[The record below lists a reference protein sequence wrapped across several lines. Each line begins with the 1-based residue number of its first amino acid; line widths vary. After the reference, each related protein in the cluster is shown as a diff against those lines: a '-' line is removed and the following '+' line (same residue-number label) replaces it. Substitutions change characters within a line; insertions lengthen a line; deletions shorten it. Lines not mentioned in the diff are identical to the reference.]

1 MTGAIEEFISRSA
14 RLEGTIVHE
23 RPIWNNL
30 ASRDAIRHYCYGT
43 SDGNP
48 LWLDPSYGRASRYG
62 RNLAPPGFV
71 CSVLYPFLHG
81 APTEAPL
88 LSLIGSISV
97 EWDTRIFEGDSIQA
111 EARQGTVSASFD
123 RAGRAIAFVP
133 AETTYTNQDDVV
145 VAKASGTM
153 VRIEPRGE
161 DRFLDRSP
169 SSYSPLQLAAM
180 DRALRGEHRSGT
192 HSPSRGASRAGTALP
207 AMMRGPLSIG
217 DLICWQAGIGPSYRA
232 GSLGYFDALQSPHTT
247 VRNPI
252 TGWPLKYSQQHEDF
266 RMAAQRGM
274 PAPFDNSLMRFAWII
289 PMLTDW
295 MGDDAFLRKLTI
307 ETGLP
312 LIYGDTTWYR
322 AVIARDEPDPGRKVR
337 RLELYISGVN
347 QIGQTTTTGSATL
360 ELPFEE
366 IPHSQP
372 PADIGT
378 RVAETLPAA
387 VMDRIEAQVAARPH
401 AAAIIFE
408 GKETSFAELL
418 RTAKAIDEQVRAT
431 AGEAGA
437 SLVAVLFERSTDA
450 IAAILAA
457 LRMNAAFLCI
467 DSSEPAVRVREILE
481 TAQPDL
487 ILTDSRNAGRVP
499 TYAGEVQP
507 PLIVWTG
514 VPSPMPET
522 ETEKPLDPALEADR
536 KDANELAY
544 VMTTSGSMGRPRCV
558 AVKHSSFRQY
568 VEVLTET
575 FGYAPGDRV
584 LHTASLSFSAAI
596 RQTFGAL
603 CNGSAIIL
611 ASNAERR
618 DPALLFHLMQHHG
631 VTVWDTVPTAWQ
643 SAIDFLCTFRPE
655 ERELLLSNELRSIL
669 LTGEPLKWRTP
680 RMWRE
685 MGGRG
690 EVFNLYSQTE
700 AAGTVAAYQLPPQL
714 GADHD
719 VVPVGHPLSDC
730 EILFEA
736 DEATGEQEI
745 CVSSPRLAS
754 GYLGDP
760 EATAEEFPNR
770 PFHERGY
777 RRTGDTGYLTP
788 DGVLAVSGR
797 LGLVT
802 KIRGQQVNLAAIE
815 RVISARPKIAD
826 AAVACH
832 EWQNSRQLV
841 AYVVSSEQDAGLEED
856 LRQAVLEALG
866 SAAVP
871 THIMF
876 LRQLP
881 LNRSNKLD
889 RSRLAMPAA
898 WAASEDA
905 AVDVGT
911 EPQVRESI
919 AEIVSEL
926 FCKTLSR
933 STIGSGKNFFALGGN
948 SLMATRI
955 VAQIRKAFSIEFPM
969 RSFFETPTV
978 EGVSEA
984 IEVRLLQDLE

>member
-1 MTGAIEEFISRSA
+1 MAGSIEEFISKSA
-14 RLEGTIVHE
+14 QLADTIVHE
-23 RPIWNNL
+23 RPIWNSL

-48 LWLDPSYGRASRYG
+48 LWLDPAYGRASRYG

-81 APTEAPL
+81 APVEAPL

-97 EWDTRIFEGDSIQA
+97 EWYARIFEGDSLHA
-111 EARQGTVSASFD
+111 EARQGTVSASYD
-123 RAGRAIAFVP
+123 RTGRAIAFVP
-133 AETTYTNQDDVV
+133 AETIYRNQQDVA
-145 VAKASGTM
+145 VARASGTI

-169 SSYSPLQLAAM
+169 SSYSPGQLAAM
-180 DRALRGEHRSGT
+180 DRALRGEHRSGR
-192 HSPSRGASRAGTALP
+192 HSPTRSASPAGTLLP

-247 VRNPI
+247 VLNPV

-322 AVIARDEPDPGRKVR
+322 AVIARDEPDPGRKLR
-337 RLELYISGVN
+337 HLELYISGVN
-347 QIGQTTTTGSATL
+347 QLGQTTTTGSATL

-366 IPHSQP
+366 SGDRQRSAVRASPVVE
-372 PADIGT
+372 A
-378 RVAETLPAA
+378 LPAP
-387 VMDRIEAQVAARPH
+387 VLDRIEAQAAARPH
-401 AAAIIFE
+401 AAAIVFE
-408 GKETSFAELL
+408 GREISFAELL
-418 RTAKAIDEQVRAT
+418 GTARAMEQQLKANAAKAG
-431 AGEAGA
+431 AG
-437 SLVAVLFERSTDA
+437 LVAVVFERSPDA

-457 LRMNAAFLCI
+457 LRMNAAFFCI
-467 DSSEPAVRVREILE
+467 DPGEPAARVRDIVE
-481 TAQPDL
+481 TARPDL
-487 ILTDSRNAGRVP
+487 IIADARTAAGLAASIDSVQVP
-499 TYAGEVQP
+499 LV
-507 PLIVWTG
+507 VWTG
-514 VPSPMPET
+514 SSP
-522 ETEKPLDPALEADR
+522 PLPGTGAGEPRLTDR
-536 KDANELAY
+536 DDASELAY
-544 VMTTSGSMGRPRCV
+544 VMATSGSLGRPKCV
-558 AVKHSSFRQY
+558 AVKHSSFRRY
-568 VEVLTET
+568 VEILTET
-575 FGYAPGDRV
+575 FGYAPGDRI
-584 LHTASLSFSAAI
+584 LHTATLSFSAAI

-611 ASNAERR
+611 ASDAERR
-618 DPALLFHLMQHHG
+618 DPPLLFGLMKRHG

-643 SAIDFLCTFRPE
+643 SAIDFLDIFEPE
-655 ERELLLSNELRSIL
+655 ERGRLLSNELRSIL

-680 RMWRE
+680 RMWRA

-700 AAGTVAAYQLPPQL
+700 AAGTVAAYRLPHEP

-719 VVPVGHPLSDC
+719 IVPVGLPLSDC

-745 CVSSPRLAS
+745 CVGSPRLAS
-754 GYLGDP
+754 GYLGDA
-760 EATAEEFPNR
+760 ETTADEFPLR

-777 RRTGDTGYLTP
+777 RKTGDTGFLTP
-788 DGVLAVSGR
+788 DGLLSVSGR

-815 RVISARPKIAD
+815 RVIAARPGIAD

-832 EWQNSRQLV
+832 EWQNARQLV
-841 AYVVSSEQDAGLEED
+841 AYVVGSEQDSAFEED

-866 SAAVP
+866 PAAVP
-871 THIMF
+871 AHIMF
-876 LRQLP
+876 LQQLP

-889 RSRLAMPAA
+889 RSRLPMPADWSA
-898 WAASEDA
+898 SPEAAPAGHAD
-905 AVDVGT
+905 
-911 EPQVRESI
+911 PQVQDSI
-919 AEIVSEL
+919 REIVSEM
-926 FCKTLSR
+926 FCRTLSR
-933 STIGSGKNFFALGGN
+933 STISAGRNFFALGGN

-955 VAQIRKAFSIEFPM
+955 VAQIRKAFAIEFPM
-969 RSFFETPTV
+969 RSFFEAPTV
-978 EGVSEA
+978 EGVSDA
-984 IEVRLLQDLE
+984 IEVLLLQDLG

>member
-1 MTGAIEEFISRSA
+1 MSGAIEEFISRSA
-14 RLEGTIVHE
+14 RLAGTVVNE
-23 RPIWNNL
+23 RPIWNSL
-30 ASRDAIRHYCYGT
+30 VSRDAIRHYCYGT

-48 LWLDPSYGRASRYG
+48 LWLDPAHGRASRYG

-81 APTEAPL
+81 APTEASL

-97 EWDTRIFEGDSIQA
+97 EWNTRIFEGDSIRA
-111 EARQGTVSASFD
+111 EARQGTVSASLD

-145 VAKASGTM
+145 VARASGTM

-169 SSYSPLQLAAM
+169 SAYSPLQLAAM

-192 HSPSRGASRAGTALP
+192 HSPSRSASRAGTALP

-232 GSLGYFDALQSPHTT
+232 GSLGYFDALTSPHTT
-247 VRNPI
+247 VRNPV

-322 AVIARDEPDPGRKVR
+322 AVIAREEPDPDRQVR
-337 RLELYISGVN
+337 QLELYVSGVN
-347 QIGQTTTTGSATL
+347 QLGQTTTTGSAIV
-360 ELPFEE
+360 ELP
-366 IPHSQP
+366 IGVSQP
-372 PADIGT
+372 GRRPAET
-378 RVAETLPAA
+378 RSAVAEPLPLP
-387 VMDRIEAQVAARPH
+387 VLDRIEAQAAARPD
-401 AAAIIFE
+401 AAAIVFE
-408 GKETSFAELL
+408 DREISFAELL
-418 RTAKAIDEQVRAT
+418 RTAKAMDAQVRMN
-431 AGEAGA
+431 AGLADA
-437 SLVAVLFERSTDA
+437 SLVAVLFERSPDA

-457 LRMNAAFLCI
+457 LRMKAAFLFI
-467 DSSEPAVRVREILE
+467 DPGEPAARIREILE
-481 TAQPDL
+481 TARPDL
-487 ILTDSRNAGRVP
+487 IFTDTHNAGRVP
-499 TYAGEVQP
+499 TDAGTVQLP
-507 PLIVWTG
+507 HIVWTG
-514 VPSPMPET
+514 LSAQGPDA
-522 ETEKPLDPALEADR
+522 DPDGERDR
-536 KDANELAY
+536 ADANELAY
-544 VMTTSGSMGRPRCV
+544 VLTTSGSMGRPRCV
-558 AVKHSSFRQY
+558 AVRDSSFRLY

-575 FGYAPGDRV
+575 FGYTRDDRT

-603 CNGSAIIL
+603 CNGSTIIL
-611 ASNAERR
+611 ASEAERR
-618 DPALLFHLMQHHG
+618 DPALLFHLMQRQG

-643 SAIDFLCTFRPE
+643 SAIDFLLSFDAEGR
-655 ERELLLSNELRSIL
+655 ERLLANRLRSIL

-690 EVFNLYSQTE
+690 EVFNLYSQSE
-700 AAGTVAAYQLPPQL
+700 AAGTVAAYQLPREL
-714 GADHD
+714 GPDHD
-719 VVPVGHPLSDC
+719 VVPVGRPLSDC
-730 EILFEA
+730 EILFEP

-754 GYLGDP
+754 GYIGDP
-760 EATAEEFPNR
+760 EATIDEFPNR

-777 RRTGDTGYLTP
+777 RKTGDTGHLTP
-788 DGVLAVSGR
+788 EGLLSVSGR
-797 LGLVT
+797 LSLVT

-815 RVISARPKIAD
+815 RVISARPKIAA

-832 EWQNSRQLV
+832 DWQNSRQLV
-841 AYVVSSEQDAGLEED
+841 AYVVSGGDDAALEED

-866 SAAVP
+866 PAAVP
-871 THIMF
+871 TLVMF
-876 LRQLP
+876 VQHLP

-889 RSRLAMPAA
+889 RSRLPVPAA
-898 WAASEDA
+898 WTASEEALPNGDA
-905 AVDVGT
+905 D
-911 EPQVRESI
+911 PQVRASI
-919 AEIVSEL
+919 RDLVSEL
-926 FCKTLSR
+926 FCRTLSR
-933 STIGSGKNFFALGGN
+933 STIGTGKNFFALGGN

-955 VAQIRKAFSIEFPM
+955 VAQIRKAFAIEFPM
-969 RSFFETPTV
+969 KTFFDTPTV
-978 EGVSEA
+978 EGVSDA
-984 IEVRLLQDLE
+984 IERLLLQELE